1 MHRPAGAF
9 SALKCPSG
17 TEPAGAP
24 CFSVE
29 FFSHPVKR
37 PCCCFFHLP
46 VPYLCAELQ
55 PMAEQSHQLAAIL
68 FADIVGYTAMMQE
81 NEAAAVEKINRFR
94 EVVELVAE
102 ELNGRIIQYYGDGSL
117 LLFNSSTDA
126 AEFAKL
132 LQEDLSNEPQVPVRI
147 GIHMGDVLVHSGNI
161 FGDVVNIAARIQ
173 ALAPAGGIYI
183 SEMVYRNIANK
194 KELEAVF
201 VREEKLKNVKE
212 PVRIYEILTT
222 ANKSFGTAF
231 TQTDLA
237 TATPVINANSIAV
250 LPFANLSNDPQQDFF
265 SDGLTEDIITQLS
278 KIRAYKVISRTSVMQ
293 YKNSSRPIREIG
305 TELGVSLILEGSVQ
319 RQGEKVRI
327 TAQLINALTD
337 EHVWADS
344 YDRSVNDIFS
354 IQREVALAI
363 AAVLN
368 TTLSRKETKEL
379 DYIPTADLQAY
390 DHYLRGKLLTE
401 NRTKADL
408 IQARDHFMQAI
419 NRDKSF
425 AAAYSGLADTF
436 LLSSFRGYEDPVAM
450 LWQAKKYID
459 TAASLDSF
467 SGETQASLGYWYFQS
482 FDMHAAE
489 ITYRRAI
496 TLNANQSNA
505 YLWLAILL
513 QAKGEFDAA
522 LKAFDEGMQVNPMWD
537 FLHKNKVL
545 LLVNMNNREGALKEQ
560 QALVEKAGYDT
571 TLLRRRYTELSKLHW
586 HFNEKEEAIEAAR
599 KAGDL
604 ALVKYYT
611 DGDFSL
617 LQQRVDE
624 HYEGMKQRS
633 EYISQLWMGLDYA
646 HAGARDKALECFNN
660 AIALKE
666 AAISLL
672 LIPDFEFLNIKYLS
686 MALITRKV
694 KQLINF

>member
-1 MHRPAGAF
+1 
-9 SALKCPSG
+9 
-17 TEPAGAP
+17 
-24 CFSVE
+24 
-29 FFSHPVKR
+29 
-37 PCCCFFHLP
+37 
-46 VPYLCAELQ
+46 
-55 PMAEQSHQLAAIL
+55 MAEHTHQLAAIL

-81 NEAAAVEKINRFR
+81 NEEAAVEKINRFR

-102 ELNGRIIQYYGDGSL
+102 ELNGKIIQYYGDGSL

-132 LQEDLSNEPQVPVRI
+132 LQEDLHNEPRVPVRI

-161 FGDVVNIAARIQ
+161 FGDVVNIASRIQ
-173 ALAPAGGIYI
+173 ALAPVGGIYI

-194 KELEAVF
+194 KELESVF
-201 VREEKLKNVKE
+201 VKEEKLKNVKV
-212 PVRIYEILTT
+212 PVRIYEILTE
-222 ANKSFGTAF
+222 NSPSIVRPHENGV
-231 TQTDLA
+231 D
-237 TATPVINANSIAV
+237 PVMPVTNANSIAV
-250 LPFANLSNDPQQDFF
+250 LPFANLSSDQEQDYF

-293 YKNSSRPIREIG
+293 YKNSPKPVKEIG
-305 TELGVSLILEGSVQ
+305 KDLGVALIMEGSVQ
-319 RQGEKVRI
+319 RAGEKVRI
-327 TAQLINALTD
+327 TAQLINAITD

-344 YDRSVNDIFS
+344 YDRPVNDIFS

-368 TTLSRKETKEL
+368 TTLSKKETREL

-390 DHYLRGKLLTE
+390 DSYLRGKLLTE
-401 NRTKADL
+401 KRNKADL
-408 IQARDHFMQAI
+408 LVAREHFLQAV

-436 LLSSFRGYEDPVAM
+436 LLSSFRGYEDPVMM

-459 TAASLDSF
+459 IAAGLDTF

-482 FDMHAAE
+482 FDWHAAE

-496 TLNANQSNA
+496 TLNANQSNV

-513 QAKGEFDAA
+513 QAKGEHEAA
-522 LKAFDEGMQVNPMWD
+522 LKVYDQGAEINPMWD
-537 FLHKNKVL
+537 FLMKNKVMA
-545 LLVNMNNREGALKEQ
+545 LVNMNNKDAAVALQ
-560 QALVEKAGYDT
+560 QSLIEKASHDT
-571 TLLRRRYTELSKLHW
+571 PLLRRRYAELSRLYW
-586 HFNEKEEAIEAAR
+586 SFNDKAEAMAAA
-599 KAGDL
+599 KSSGDM
-604 ALVKYYT
+604 ALLKFYNSNDHT
-611 DGDFSL
+611 G
-617 LQQRVDE
+617 LQKRVDD
-624 HYEGMKQRS
+624 HYDNLRNRS
-633 EYISQLWMGLDYA
+633 EYVSQLWMGLDYA

-660 AIALKE
+660 SIALKE